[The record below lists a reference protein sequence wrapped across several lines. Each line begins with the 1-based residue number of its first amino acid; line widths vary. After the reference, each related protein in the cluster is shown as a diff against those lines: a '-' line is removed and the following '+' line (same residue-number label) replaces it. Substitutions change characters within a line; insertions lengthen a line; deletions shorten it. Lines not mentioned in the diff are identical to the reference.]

1 MNIFQSYQDHANQTP
16 KKKKKSGAQSP
27 RKYSREWEGEK
38 TTGNN
43 FK

>member
-1 MNIFQSYQDHANQTP
+1 MRERKTKHQ